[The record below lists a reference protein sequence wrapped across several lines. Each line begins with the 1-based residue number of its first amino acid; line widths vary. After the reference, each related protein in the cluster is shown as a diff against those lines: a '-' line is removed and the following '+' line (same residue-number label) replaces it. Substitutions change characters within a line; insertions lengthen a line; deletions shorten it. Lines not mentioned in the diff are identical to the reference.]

1 MTLFSKIWK
10 YKNFISF
17 YTLEI
22 IQTFS
27 IILFDELIKKNN
39 VTDRLIGKK
48 SKKKNEWPKVRRY
61 KNVTISSL
69 QKH

>member
-1 MTLFSKIWK
+1 MWK

-17 YTLEI
+17 YTLDN

-39 VTDRLIGKK
+39 VTDRLIRKK
-48 SKKKNEWPKVRRY
+48 TKNKNKWPKVRRY

>member
-1 MTLFSKIWK
+1 MWK

-17 YTLEI
+17 YTLEN

-27 IILFDELIKKNN
+27 FILFDELIKKNN

-48 SKKKNEWPKVRRY
+48 SKKKTND
-61 KNVTISSL
+61 
-69 QKH
+69 QKFEDIKM

>member
-1 MTLFSKIWK
+1 MFEDIKIRK

-48 SKKKNEWPKVRRY
+48 SKKKTND
-61 KNVTISSL
+61 
-69 QKH
+69 QKFEDIKM

>member
-1 MTLFSKIWK
+1 MWK

-17 YTLEI
+17 YTLEN

-27 IILFDELIKKNN
+27 LILFDELIKKNN
-39 VTDRLIGKK
+39 VTDRLIRKK
-48 SKKKNEWPKVRRY
+48 TKKKNKWPKVRRY

>member
-17 YTLEI
+17 YTLENI
-22 IQTFS
+22 ETFS

-48 SKKKNEWPKVRRY
+48 SKKKTND
-61 KNVTISSL
+61 
-69 QKH
+69 QKFEDIKM

>member
-48 SKKKNEWPKVRRY
+48 SKKKKRMT
-61 KNVTISSL
+61 KSS
-69 QKH
+69 KI

>member
-1 MTLFSKIWK
+1 MIWK

-48 SKKKNEWPKVRRY
+48 SKKKTND
-61 KNVTISSL
+61 
-69 QKH
+69 QKFEDIKM

>member
-17 YTLEI
+17 YTLEN

-48 SKKKNEWPKVRRY
+48 SKKKTND
-61 KNVTISSL
+61 
-69 QKH
+69 QKFEDIKM